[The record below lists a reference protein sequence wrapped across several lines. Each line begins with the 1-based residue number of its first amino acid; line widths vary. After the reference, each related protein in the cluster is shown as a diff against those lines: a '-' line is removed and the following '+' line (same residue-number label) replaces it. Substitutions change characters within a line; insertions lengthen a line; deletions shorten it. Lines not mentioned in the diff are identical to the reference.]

1 MTPQEAL
8 VEAVTRNQA
17 RDLHDVLCRFECD
30 SSDAFVVAA
39 GFGNQVAMRL
49 LRSGI
54 EYLDELEVLATA
66 AAAAAK
72 NGMLSAA
79 KYLILEFEHSFQEP
93 VDERNAYYQFDDAT
107 WVVMDEAAAEGH
119 LDVVKFGVGH
129 AVKSDL
135 VASSPF
141 GSDALYC
148 AACRGH
154 ADVVRFLLDQPTFGW
169 KLDAAFEKAVEN
181 VDEVIVKMLYEAY
194 PLYADGD
201 NLFVRMARD
210 SRTDAVEYLYDKV
223 HPSPTLVGEAFVD
236 AARCY
241 YTDVAEFLLTTGR
254 VPTDAF
260 DKAVSNAV
268 SSGRISLLKT
278 LSSKKRASPQV
289 LITAARLGQFPI
301 VKCLLN
307 VQRHSLNAL

>member
-1 MTPQEAL
+1 
-8 VEAVTRNQA
+8 
-17 RDLHDVLCRFECD
+17 
-30 SSDAFVVAA
+30 
-39 GFGNQVAMRL
+39 
-49 LRSGI
+49 
-54 EYLDELEVLATA
+54 
-66 AAAAAK
+66 
-72 NGMLSAA
+72 
-79 KYLILEFEHSFQEP
+79 
-93 VDERNAYYQFDDAT
+93 
-107 WVVMDEAAAEGH
+107 
-119 LDVVKFGVGH
+119 
-129 AVKSDL
+129 
-135 VASSPF
+135 
-141 GSDALYC
+141 
-148 AACRGH
+148 
-154 ADVVRFLLDQPTFGW
+154 
-169 KLDAAFEKAVEN
+169 
-181 VDEVIVKMLYEAY
+181 MLYEAY

-268 SSGRISLLKT
+268 SSGRIGLLKT
-278 LSSKKRASPQV
+278 LISKKRASPQV

-307 VQRHSLNAL
+307 VQRHSLNALVEAHNVTREPSVRVLLRDTLEHQ